1 VVSVEDL
8 ADPVDLEEIDAL
20 VSPLL
25 YEAGGMVLRHFRSP
39 LLIEDKNSGPDFD
52 PVTQADR
59 SAEEYLRHELA
70 TLFPGARIVGEEGGV
85 TGPESRVRWVIDP
98 IDGTKAYVT
107 GFPAWGVLVGL
118 VIDGRPVAGW
128 CRQPYLDET
137 FAGVDG
143 TGWLE
148 HDGFRQL
155 LATSPTTELAAAS
168 MYSTHPSM
176 FATPAERT
184 AFEKLASRVRL
195 QRFGGDC
202 YSYCLLALGYI
213 DLVVEASL
221 QPYDIVAMI
230 PIVEA
235 AGGVITDPEGEP
247 PVDGGFV
254 IAAATPQLHAQALEL
269 IGGGSS
275 P

>member
-1 VVSVEDL
+1 MSVEEL
-8 ADPVDLEEIDAL
+8 ADPVDLEGIDAL

-25 YEAGGMVLRHFRSP
+25 HEAGAMVLRHFRSP

-59 SAEEYLRHELA
+59 SAEEYLRRELG

-85 TGPESRVRWVIDP
+85 TGPEGRVRWVIDP

-118 VIDGRPVAGW
+118 MIDGRPVAGW
-128 CRQPYLDET
+128 CRQPYLNET

-148 HDGFRQL
+148 RNGSASYWRPAQPPNWRRPRCTPPTR
-155 LATSPTTELAAAS
+155 ACSP
-168 MYSTHPSM
+168 H
-176 FATPAERT
+176 
-184 AFEKLASRVRL
+184 LASRPPLRSWRL
-195 QRFGGDC
+195 RCGSRDLEATVTPH
-202 YSYCLLALGYI
+202 CLLALGYI

-235 AGGVITDPEGEP
+235 AGGVITDPEGKP

-254 IAAATPQLHAQALEL
+254 IAAATPQLHAQALGL
-269 IGGGSS
+269 IGGG
-275 P
+275 PPP